1 MSCKGIS
8 TPFILFLT
16 FLQRFQPVDKY
27 LLPNITLK
35 KFNLIQLFEKIMVR
49 AGTNLQHIVL
59 PEGTEIRTLKSV
71 DIILREKTAILS
83 GDVVS

>member
-1 MSCKGIS
+1 
-8 TPFILFLT
+8 
-16 FLQRFQPVDKY
+16 
-27 LLPNITLK
+27 
-35 KFNLIQLFEKIMVR
+35 MVR

-71 DIILREKTAILS
+71 DIILREKTAILI